1 MVPGASAL
9 VTPVL
14 KPATRALAVALSMVP
29 PLQAMSL
36 LAAKEME
43 TVSVV
48 SMSSKVT
55 VPLSLRF

>member
-1 MVPGASAL
+1 M
-9 VTPVL
+9 L
-14 KPATRALAVALSMVP
+14 KPATRALAVAFSMVP

-55 VPLSLRF
+55 MPLSLRF